1 MNKASI
7 TRTKR
12 TASTWVGE
20 TETSSHQKKNHPRPR
35 NTQSGEIP
43 KAQDFFLRN
52 EGNQAP
58 QPLDPTQKRGDP

>member
-1 MNKASI
+1 MGRRDRDIISP
-7 TRTKR
+7 
-12 TASTWVGE
+12 
-20 TETSSHQKKNHPRPR
+20 KKNHPRPR

>member
-12 TASTWVGE
+12 TASTRVKE
-20 TETSSHQKKNHPRPR
+20 TETSSHQNTHPRPR
-35 NTQSGEIP
+35 NTQSGEIS